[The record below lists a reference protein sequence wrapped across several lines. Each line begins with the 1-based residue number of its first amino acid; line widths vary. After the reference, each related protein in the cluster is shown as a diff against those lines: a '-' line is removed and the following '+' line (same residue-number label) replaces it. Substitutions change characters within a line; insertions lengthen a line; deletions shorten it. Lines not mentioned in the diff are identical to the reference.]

1 MALSNI
7 AEAENGLDVEEVPFA
22 DVVVYPTTFS
32 SYINVAI
39 AATVETNFKV
49 EILNANGQLMARTQ
63 TGDINKTLLQ
73 IPTDSF
79 KQGVYTVKISDG
91 QQTKTLKVVK

>member
-1 MALSNI
+1 
-7 AEAENGLDVEEVPFA
+7 
-22 DVVVYPTTFS
+22 
-32 SYINVAI
+32 
-39 AATVETNFKV
+39 VETNFKV

-91 QQTKTLKVVK
+91 QQTKTIKVVK